1 MKKLAALFIAAATL
15 LSGCV
20 VYDQPYGRYHG
31 GGHGYHDRDHDG
43 VPNAYDRRPDNPRR
57 Y

>member
-1 MKKLAALFIAAATL
+1 MKKLAVLFIAAASL

-31 GGHGYHDRDHDG
+31 GGHGYYDRDHDG